1 MASSFCED
9 QGNQKASLKY
19 KRKHY
24 RSIENMTWLELVV
37 CATLIFWAGSLL
49 SKYGDVIAEKTGLG
63 RAWIGAILIAG
74 VTSLPELASGV
85 SAVAWLNEPNLA
97 AGAVLGSCLFNLAL
111 IAMIDLAYQPGRVLA
126 QAQDV
131 HILSGGLGVLM
142 LGMVVMG
149 ILIGPALNGLGILGI
164 SILSIAI
171 IVLYSIGGTMIARLE
186 KERMSEVLE
195 KEAVEG
201 GYARISIRKTY
212 IVFILSG
219 VAVIV
224 LGIWLASIGDR
235 VAATTGLS
243 SSFVGNLFLALT
255 TSLPE
260 IAASL
265 AAIRLGAIDLA
276 IGNVLGSNLFN
287 ILLFFVYDLADG
299 KSNFWASLTN
309 ANAFAAVMTI
319 MMTGVVIISLM
330 YRASPKTPY
339 RISWDGFVLAGMYL
353 GSMALLYLLG

>member
-1 MASSFCED
+1 M
-9 QGNQKASLKY
+9 
-19 KRKHY
+19 
-24 RSIENMTWLELVV
+24 
-37 CATLIFWAGSLL
+37 
-49 SKYGDVIAEKTGLG
+49 
-63 RAWIGAILIAG
+63 
-74 VTSLPELASGV
+74 PELSSGV
-85 SAVAWLNEPNLA
+85 SAVAWLNAPNLA

-126 QAQDV
+126 KAQEV

-142 LGMVVMG
+142 LGIVVIG
-149 ILIGPALNGLGILGI
+149 VLIGPALNGFGIFGVAA
-164 SILSIAI
+164 LSII
-171 IVLYSIGGTMIARLE
+171 ILVLYGAGGKMIAGLE
-186 KERMSEVLE
+186 KERAGEVLE

-201 GYARISIRKTY
+201 GYARISTRTAIL
-212 IVFILSG
+212 VFILNSI
-219 VAVIV
+219 AVIA

-235 VAATTGLS
+235 LAATTGLS
-243 SSFVGNLFLALT
+243 TSFVGNLFLALT

-287 ILLFFVYDLADG
+287 ITLFFVYDLADG
-299 KSNFWASLTN
+299 RANFWASLTS

-339 RISWDGFVLAGMYL
+339 RISWDGLAIAGMYV

>member
-1 MASSFCED
+1 M
-9 QGNQKASLKY
+9 LW
-19 KRKHY
+19 
-24 RSIENMTWLELVV
+24 IELIL
-37 CATLIFWAGSLL
+37 CAVLIFWAGSLL
-49 SKYGDVIAEKTGLG
+49 SKYGDVIAEKTGWG

-85 SAVAWLNEPNLA
+85 SAVAWLNAPNLA

-126 QAQDV
+126 KAQEV

-142 LGMVVMG
+142 LGIVAMG
-149 ILIGPALNGLGILGI
+149 VLIGPILNGFGIFGLSVLSLI
-164 SILSIAI
+164 ILA
-171 IVLYSIGGTMIARLE
+171 LYAVGGKMIADLE
-186 KERMSEVLE
+186 KERAGEVLE
-195 KEAVEG
+195 KEAAVE
-201 GYARISIRKTY
+201 GYARISTQKAIL
-212 IVFILSG
+212 VFILSG
-219 VAVIV
+219 FAVIA
-224 LGIWLASIGDR
+224 LGMWLASIGDR
-235 VAATTGLS
+235 LAATTGLS
-243 SSFVGNLFLALT
+243 RSFVGNLFLALT

-287 ILLFFVYDLADG
+287 ITLFFIYDLADG
-299 KSNFWASLTN
+299 SRNFWASLTN

-319 MMTGVVIISLM
+319 MMTGVIIISLM

-339 RISWDGFVLAGMYL
+339 RISWDGIAIAGMYV
-353 GSMALLYLLG
+353 GSIALLYILG

>member
-1 MASSFCED
+1 MIW
-9 QGNQKASLKY
+9 
-19 KRKHY
+19 
-24 RSIENMTWLELVV
+24 IELLV
-37 CATLIFWAGSLL
+37 CAALITWAGSLL

-85 SAVAWLNEPNLA
+85 SAVAWLHEPNLA

-126 QAQDV
+126 KAQDV

-142 LGMVVMG
+142 LGLVAMG
-149 ILIGPALNGLGILGI
+149 VLIGSVLNSAGILGL
-164 SILSIAI
+164 SFLSIVI
-171 IVLYSIGGTMIARLE
+171 LVLYAVGGKMIAGLE
-186 KERMSEVLE
+186 KERMAEVLE
-195 KEAVEG
+195 KEAAQG
-201 GYARISIRKTY
+201 AYDDIPASRAY
-212 IVFILSG
+212 LVFIVSAASV
-219 VAVIV
+219 VA
-224 LGIWLASIGDR
+224 LGIWLASVGDR
-235 VAATTGLS
+235 LATTTGLS
-243 SSFVGNLFLALT
+243 RSFVGNLFLALT

-287 ILLFFVYDLADG
+287 IAQFFVYDLADG
-299 KSNFWASLTN
+299 PANFWSALTE
-309 ANAFAAVMTI
+309 ANAFAAVMAA

-339 RISWDGFVLAGMYL
+339 RISWDGLALAGMYVGSIAILYQL
-353 GSMALLYLLG
+353 G

>member
-1 MASSFCED
+1 MIW
-9 QGNQKASLKY
+9 
-19 KRKHY
+19 
-24 RSIENMTWLELVV
+24 IELIV
-37 CATLIFWAGSLL
+37 CAVLIFWAGSLL

-85 SAVAWLNEPNLA
+85 SAVAWLNAPNLA
-97 AGAVLGSCLFNLAL
+97 AGAVLGSCLFNLSL

-126 QAQDV
+126 KAQEV

-142 LGMVVMG
+142 LGIVAMG
-149 ILIGPALNGLGILGI
+149 VLIGPALNGFGIFGI
-164 SILSIAI
+164 SLLSII
-171 IVLYSIGGTMIARLE
+171 ILVLYSLGGKMIAGLE
-186 KERMSEVLE
+186 KERAGEVLE

-201 GYARISIRKTY
+201 GYAKISTQRA
-212 IVFILSG
+212 ILIFVISS

-224 LGIWLASIGDR
+224 LGIWLAFIGDR
-235 VAATTGLS
+235 LAAVTGLS
-243 SSFVGNLFLALT
+243 RNFVGNLFLALT

-287 ILLFFVYDLADG
+287 ITLFSVYDLADRG
-299 KSNFWASLTN
+299 SNFWASLTT

-339 RISWDGFVLAGMYL
+339 RVSWDGLAIAGMYI
-353 GSMALLYLLG
+353 GSIALLYILG

>member
-1 MASSFCED
+1 MIW
-9 QGNQKASLKY
+9 
-19 KRKHY
+19 
-24 RSIENMTWLELVV
+24 IEFVA
-37 CATLIFWAGSLL
+37 CAGLIFWAGSLL

-85 SAVAWLNEPNLA
+85 SAVAWLNRPNLA

-126 QAQDV
+126 KAQEV

-142 LGMVVMG
+142 LGLVAMG
-149 ILIGPALNGLGILGI
+149 VLIGPALNGSGMLGI

-171 IVLYSIGGTMIARLE
+171 LGLYGIGGKMIAGME
-186 KERMSEVLE
+186 KERMGEVLA

-201 GYARISIRKTY
+201 GYASISVRKSY
-212 IVFILSG
+212 AVFIISA
-219 VAVIV
+219 VAVVV

-235 VAATTGLS
+235 LASVTGLS
-243 SSFVGNLFLALT
+243 RSFVGNLFLALT

-287 ILLFFVYDLADG
+287 IMLFFVYDIADG
-299 KSNFWASLTN
+299 RSNFWTSLTN
-309 ANAFAAVMTI
+309 ANAFAAVMTM

-330 YRASPKTPY
+330 YRASPRTPY
-339 RISWDGFVLAGMYL
+339 RFSWDGLALAGMYL

>member
-1 MASSFCED
+1 M
-9 QGNQKASLKY
+9 L
-19 KRKHY
+19 
-24 RSIENMTWLELVV
+24 IELVI
-37 CATLIFWAGSLL
+37 CAALIFWAGSLL
-49 SKYGDVIAEKTGLG
+49 SKYGDMIAEKTGLG

-74 VTSLPELASGV
+74 ITSLPELAAGV

-126 QAQDV
+126 QAQEV
-131 HILSGGLGVLM
+131 HILSSGLGVLM
-142 LGMVVMG
+142 LGIVAMG
-149 ILIGPALNGLGILGI
+149 ILIGSALSGTGVLGI
-164 SILSIAI
+164 SVLSLVIL
-171 IVLYSIGGTMIARLE
+171 VLYAVGGKMIAGLE
-186 KERMSEVLE
+186 KERMGEVLE
-195 KEAVEG
+195 KEAEQG
-201 GYARISIRKTY
+201 SYDDISANKAY
-212 IVFILSG
+212 MVFILS
-219 VAVIV
+219 AVSV
-224 LGIWLASIGDR
+224 VLLGIWLASIGDR
-235 VAATTGLS
+235 ISATTGLS

-287 ILLFFVYDLADG
+287 IMLFFVYDLADG
-299 KSNFWASLTN
+299 MGNFWASLTN
-309 ANAFAAVMTI
+309 SNAFAAVMTI

-339 RISWDGFVLAGMYL
+339 RISWDGWVLAGMYL
-353 GSMALLYLLG
+353 GSMILLYLLG

>member
-1 MASSFCED
+1 MIW
-9 QGNQKASLKY
+9 
-19 KRKHY
+19 
-24 RSIENMTWLELVV
+24 IELII
-37 CATLIFWAGSLL
+37 CAMLIFWAGSLL
-49 SKYGDVIAEKTGLG
+49 SKYGDVIAEKTSLG
-63 RAWIGAILIAG
+63 RAWVGAILIAG

-85 SAVAWLNEPNLA
+85 SAVTWLNAPNLA

-126 QAQDV
+126 KAQEV

-142 LGMVVMG
+142 LGIVAMG
-149 ILIGPALNGLGILGI
+149 VLIGPVLNGFGVLGMSVLSMIIL
-164 SILSIAI
+164 
-171 IVLYSIGGTMIARLE
+171 VLYALGGRMIANLE
-186 KERMSEVLE
+186 KERTGEVLE
-195 KEAVEG
+195 KEAAEG
-201 GYARISIRKTY
+201 GYSKISTRRAFAI
-212 IVFILSG
+212 FILSG
-219 VAVIV
+219 VSVVA

-235 VAATTGLS
+235 LAATTGLS
-243 SSFVGNLFLALT
+243 RSFVGNLFLALT

-287 ILLFFVYDLADG
+287 ITLFFVYDLVDG
-299 KSNFWASLTN
+299 RGNFWASLTN

-339 RISWDGFVLAGMYL
+339 RISWDGIAIGAMYV
-353 GSMALLYLLG
+353 GSVALLYLLG

>member
-1 MASSFCED
+1 M
-9 QGNQKASLKY
+9 LW
-19 KRKHY
+19 
-24 RSIENMTWLELVV
+24 MELII

-49 SKYGDVIAEKTGLG
+49 SKYGDVIAEKTGWG

-85 SAVAWLNEPNLA
+85 SAVAWLNAPNLA
-97 AGAVLGSCLFNLAL
+97 AGAAIGSCLFNLAL

-126 QAQDV
+126 KAQDV
-131 HILSGGLGVLM
+131 HILSAGLGVLM
-142 LGMVVMG
+142 LGIVAMG
-149 ILIGPALNGLGILGI
+149 VLIGPVLNGFGVPGL
-164 SILSIAI
+164 SVLSII
-171 IVLYSIGGTMIARLE
+171 LLILYGVGGRMIANLE
-186 KERMSEVLE
+186 KERMGEVLE
-195 KEAVEG
+195 KEAAEG
-201 GYARISIRKTY
+201 NYAKISAEKTY
-212 IVFILSG
+212 IIFILSSIAIVGLG
-219 VAVIV
+219 V
-224 LGIWLASIGDR
+224 WLSFIGDR
-235 VAATTGLS
+235 LATTTGLS

-287 ILLFFVYDLADG
+287 IALFFIYDLADG
-299 KSNFWASLTN
+299 QANFWASLTN

-339 RISWDGFVLAGMYL
+339 RISWDGVAIAGMYVA
-353 GSMALLYLLG
+353 SMALLFLLG

>member
-1 MASSFCED
+1 MIW
-9 QGNQKASLKY
+9 
-19 KRKHY
+19 
-24 RSIENMTWLELVV
+24 IELIV
-37 CATLIFWAGSLL
+37 CALLIFWVGTLL

-85 SAVAWLNEPNLA
+85 SAVAWLNAPNLA

-111 IAMIDLAYQPGRVLA
+111 IAMIDLAYQPGRVLSKA
-126 QAQDV
+126 QEV

-142 LGMVVMG
+142 LGIVAMG
-149 ILIGPALNGLGILGI
+149 VLIGPVLNGFGIFGVSAL
-164 SILSIAI
+164 SILILI
-171 IVLYSIGGTMIARLE
+171 LYSVGGKMIAGLE
-186 KERMSEVLE
+186 KERTGEVLE

-201 GYARISIRKTY
+201 NYHRISTQKAVL
-212 IVFILSG
+212 VFILSS
-219 VAVIV
+219 VAVV
-224 LGIWLASIGDR
+224 TLGIWLASIGDR
-235 VAATTGLS
+235 LAATTGLS
-243 SSFVGNLFLALT
+243 RSFVGNLFLALT

-287 ILLFFVYDLADG
+287 IMLFFVYDLADG
-299 KSNFWASLTN
+299 RANFWASLNTG
-309 ANAFAAVMTI
+309 NAFAAVMTI

-339 RISWDGFVLAGMYL
+339 RISWDGLAIAGMYL
-353 GSMALLYLLG
+353 GSIALLYLLG

>member
-1 MASSFCED
+1 MVM
-9 QGNQKASLKY
+9 
-19 KRKHY
+19 
-24 RSIENMTWLELVV
+24 IWVELLV
-37 CATLIFWAGSLL
+37 CAALITWAGSLL

-85 SAVAWLNEPNLA
+85 SAVAWLHEPNLA

-126 QAQDV
+126 KAQDV

-142 LGMVVMG
+142 LGLVVMG
-149 ILIGPALNGLGILGI
+149 VLMGPVLNGVGIPGI
-164 SILSIAI
+164 SLLSIV
-171 IVLYSIGGTMIARLE
+171 IVGLYAVGGKMIAGLE
-186 KERMSEVLE
+186 KERMAEVLE
-195 KEAVEG
+195 KEAEQG
-201 GYARISIRKTY
+201 AYDDIPSRRAY
-212 IVFILSG
+212 IVFVISAFAV
-219 VAVIV
+219 VA
-224 LGIWLASIGDR
+224 LGGWLASIGDR
-235 VAATTGLS
+235 LAATTGLS
-243 SSFVGNLFLALT
+243 RSFVGNLFLALT

-287 ILLFFVYDLADG
+287 IMQFFVYDLVDG
-299 KSNFWASLTN
+299 PANFWAALTN
-309 ANAFAAVMTI
+309 ANAFAAVMAI

-330 YRASPKTPY
+330 YRASPRTPY
-339 RISWDGFVLAGMYL
+339 RLSWDGLALAAMYL
-353 GSMALLYLLG
+353 GSMAILYLLS

>member
-1 MASSFCED
+1 M
-9 QGNQKASLKY
+9 L
-19 KRKHY
+19 
-24 RSIENMTWLELVV
+24 IELVI
-37 CATLIFWAGSLL
+37 CAALIFWAGSLL

-74 VTSLPELASGV
+74 ITSLPELAAGV

-126 QAQDV
+126 QAQEV
-131 HILSGGLGVLM
+131 HILSSGLGVLM
-142 LGMVVMG
+142 LGIVAMG
-149 ILIGPALNGLGILGI
+149 ILIGSALSGTGVLGI
-164 SILSIAI
+164 SVLSLVIL
-171 IVLYSIGGTMIARLE
+171 VLYAVGGKMIAGLE
-186 KERMSEVLE
+186 KERMGEVLE
-195 KEAVEG
+195 KEAEQG
-201 GYARISIRKTY
+201 SYDDISANKAY
-212 IVFILSG
+212 MVFILS
-219 VAVIV
+219 AVSV
-224 LGIWLASIGDR
+224 VLLGIWLASIGDR
-235 VAATTGLS
+235 ISATTGLS

-287 ILLFFVYDLADG
+287 IMLFFVYDLADG
-299 KSNFWASLTN
+299 MGNFWASLTN
-309 ANAFAAVMTI
+309 SNAFAAVMTI

-339 RISWDGFVLAGMYL
+339 RISWDGWVLAGMYL
-353 GSMALLYLLG
+353 GSMILLYLLG

>member
-1 MASSFCED
+1 MIW
-9 QGNQKASLKY
+9 
-19 KRKHY
+19 
-24 RSIENMTWLELVV
+24 IEFIL
-37 CATLIFWAGSLL
+37 CAVMIFWAGSLL

-85 SAVAWLNEPNLA
+85 SAVAWLNVPNLA
-97 AGAVLGSCLFNLAL
+97 AGAALGSCLFNLAL

-126 QAQDV
+126 KAHEV

-142 LGMVVMG
+142 LGIVALGV
-149 ILIGPALNGLGILGI
+149 LLGPLLNESGLLGVGP
-164 SILSIAI
+164 LSIAI
-171 IVLYSIGGTMIARLE
+171 VILYAIGARMIAGLE
-186 KERMSEVLE
+186 KERMSEVLAI
-195 KEAVEG
+195 EAEEG
-201 GYARISIRKTY
+201 NYAEISIRKTY

-219 VAVIV
+219 VAVIG

-235 VAATTGLS
+235 LAATTGLS

-265 AAIRLGAIDLA
+265 AAIRLGAVDLA

-299 KSNFWASLTN
+299 RGNFWESLTN
-309 ANAFAAVMTI
+309 ANAFAAVMTM

-353 GSMALLYLLG
+353 VSIALLYLLG

>member
-1 MASSFCED
+1 MIW
-9 QGNQKASLKY
+9 
-19 KRKHY
+19 
-24 RSIENMTWLELVV
+24 IEFIL
-37 CATLIFWAGSLL
+37 CAVLIFGAGSLL

-85 SAVAWLNEPNLA
+85 SAVAWLNTPNLA

-126 QAQDV
+126 KAQEV

-142 LGMVVMG
+142 LGIIAMG
-149 ILIGPALNGLGILGI
+149 VLIGPVLNGFGIYGV
-164 SILSIAI
+164 SILSII
-171 IVLYSIGGTMIARLE
+171 ILLLYGVGGKMIAGLE
-186 KERMSEVLE
+186 KERAGEVLE
-195 KEAVEG
+195 KEAIEG
-201 GYARISIRKTY
+201 GYARISTWRALLI
-212 IVFILSG
+212 FIFSG
-219 VAVIV
+219 MAVIA
-224 LGIWLASIGDR
+224 LGVWLASIGDR
-235 VAATTGLS
+235 LAATTGLS

-287 ILLFFVYDLADG
+287 ILLFFAYDLADG
-299 KSNFWASLTN
+299 RANFWASLTN
-309 ANAFAAVMTI
+309 ANAFAAVITM

-339 RISWDGFVLAGMYL
+339 RISWDGLALAGMYL
-353 GSMALLYLLG
+353 GSIALLYLLG

>member
-1 MASSFCED
+1 M
-9 QGNQKASLKY
+9 
-19 KRKHY
+19 
-24 RSIENMTWLELVV
+24 IWLEFVV
-37 CATLIFWAGSLL
+37 CATLIFWSGALL

-74 VTSLPELASGV
+74 VTSLPELASGI
-85 SAVAWLNEPNLA
+85 SAVAWLNAPNLA

-111 IAMIDLAYQPGRVLA
+111 IAVIDLAYQPGRVLA
-126 QAQDV
+126 KAQEV

-142 LGMVVMG
+142 LGIVAMG
-149 ILIGPALNGLGILGI
+149 VLIGPVLNGFGLWGVSVLSLLILF
-164 SILSIAI
+164 
-171 IVLYSIGGTMIARLE
+171 LYAIGGKMIAGLE
-186 KERMSEVLE
+186 KERVGEVLE

-201 GYARISIRKTY
+201 DYDRISTPRAFS
-212 IVFILSG
+212 VFILNG
-219 VAVIV
+219 IAVIA
-224 LGIWLASIGDR
+224 LGMWLASIGDR
-235 VAATTGLS
+235 LATTTGLS
-243 SSFVGNLFLALT
+243 RSFVGNLFLALT

-276 IGNVLGSNLFN
+276 VGNVLGSNLFN
-287 ILLFFVYDLADG
+287 ITLFFVYDLADG
-299 KSNFWASLTN
+299 GNNFWASLTT

-339 RISWDGFVLAGMYL
+339 RISWDGLAIVGMYV
-353 GSMALLYLLG
+353 GSITLLYLLG

>member
-1 MASSFCED
+1 MIW
-9 QGNQKASLKY
+9 
-19 KRKHY
+19 
-24 RSIENMTWLELVV
+24 IELIV
-37 CATLIFWAGSLL
+37 CALLIFWVGSLL

-85 SAVAWLNEPNLA
+85 SAVAWLNAPNLA

-126 QAQDV
+126 KAQEV
-131 HILSGGLGVLM
+131 HILSGGLCVLM
-142 LGMVVMG
+142 LGIVAMG
-149 ILIGPALNGLGILGI
+149 VLIGPVLNGFGILGV
-164 SILSIAI
+164 SILSILI
-171 IVLYSIGGTMIARLE
+171 LILYIVGGKMIAGLE
-186 KERMSEVLE
+186 KERTGEVLE
-195 KEAVEG
+195 KESVEG
-201 GYARISIRKTY
+201 NYERISTQKAIL
-212 IVFILSG
+212 VFIISS
-219 VAVIV
+219 VAVV
-224 LGIWLASIGDR
+224 TLGIWLASIGDR
-235 VAATTGLS
+235 LAATTGLS
-243 SSFVGNLFLALT
+243 RSFVGNLFLALT

-287 ILLFFVYDLADG
+287 ITLFFVYDLADG
-299 KSNFWASLTN
+299 GANFWASLTN
-309 ANAFAAVMTI
+309 ANAFAAVMTM

-339 RISWDGFVLAGMYL
+339 RISWDGLAIAGMYL
-353 GSMALLYLLG
+353 GSIALLYLLG